1 MRPVSVYGFH
11 CRTKTRYIMNIDIV
25 DTDKKRYLS
34 LLLLADEQESM
45 IDRYLE
51 QGEMFAASENGTV
64 VAVCVVT
71 REGEGVYEL
80 KNLAVRPDFQ
90 RRGIGRAMI
99 GHVWR
104 HYAPSCRTLLV
115 GTGDSPSTV
124 PFYERCGFVYSH
136 RVKDFFTDNYDHP
149 IIDGG
154 VLLTDMLYFKRE
166 R

>member
-1 MRPVSVYGFH
+1 MEIGIIS
-11 CRTKTRYIMNIDIV
+11 
-25 DTDKKRYLS
+25 TDKKRFLP

-51 QGEMFAASENGTV
+51 RGEMFAAREDGIV

-71 REGEGVYEL
+71 REAEGLYEL
-80 KNLAVRPDFQ
+80 KNLAVHPHFH

-99 GHVWR
+99 DHIWR

-124 PFYERCGFVYSH
+124 PFYEKCGFVYSH
-136 RVKDFFTDNYDHP
+136 RIKDFFTDNYDHP
-149 IIDGG
+149 VIDGG
-154 VLLTDMLYFKRE
+154 VLLTDMLYFRRE